1 VISDYLQNRGIQTA
15 NSSHHH
21 VRSGW
26 VGFDCPGCSP
36 GWGKF
41 RAGIELSTGRTN
53 CWHCGLLQGRKVLV
67 DLLGIPYSEACRV
80 WAQEFKNQH
89 LFVPD
94 AEDEKL
100 GTLELPKGI
109 VDLMTIHKQ
118 YLKKRGFDPGI
129 LSKLWGIRGIGMAVK
144 LSWRI
149 FIPIHDDRGRV
160 VSWTTRALHNDG
172 TRYQSASNDQEEKN
186 LKTLLYGEHLARNT
200 IVIVEGPMDA
210 WAIGPGGVAT
220 LGIAYTQTQ
229 LCRLS
234 QYTQRI
240 VCFDATEDA
249 QDRADALCAQLA
261 AFPGLT
267 ENVMLETGDDP
278 ADADPAEIA
287 ELRARYLE
295 F

>member
-1 VISDYLQNRGIQTA
+1 
-15 NSSHHH
+15 
-21 VRSGW
+21 
-26 VGFDCPGCSP
+26 
-36 GWGKF
+36 
-41 RAGIELSTGRTN
+41 
-53 CWHCGLLQGRKVLV
+53 VLV
-67 DLLGIPYSEACRV
+67 DLLRISYPEACQI
-80 WAQEFKNQH
+80 WAWEFKDGH
-89 LFVPD
+89 LFEPD

-109 VDLMTIHKQ
+109 VDLLPVHKK
-118 YLKKRGFDPGI
+118 YLQRRGFDPDELARI
-129 LSKLWGIRGIGMAVK
+129 WGVQGIGMAAK

-160 VSWTTRALHNDG
+160 VSWTTRQLHNDG
-172 TRYQSASNDQEEKN
+172 IRYQSASNEQEEKN
-186 LKTLLYGEHLARNT
+186 LKTLLYGEHLTRDV

-210 WAIGPGGVAT
+210 WAIGPGAVAT

-229 LCRLS
+229 LCKLS
-234 QYTQRI
+234 RFTQRV

-261 AFPGLT
+261 AFPGST
-267 ENVMLETGDDP
+267 ENVCLETGDDP

-287 ELRARYLE
+287 ELRQQFLS